1 MKKIIIAVL
10 LLLTLT
16 GCNKLTNTPT
26 KKVEAMLNNY
36 VTLNKDVLDD
46 LDNILLSET
55 IMTNEQK
62 EKYKKILKRQYQ
74 NMSYEI
80 KNETIDGKTAVV
92 EVEIEVYDYYKV
104 NQESENYFNNNQSEF
119 MMEDGTIDITK
130 YNEYKLNA
138 LSLANDRVT
147 YTINLTLTKDKD
159 NNFVLDDL
167 TDTEIS
173 KIHGLYA
180 Y

>member
-1 MKKIIIAVL
+1 MKKIIVIVL
-10 LLLTLT
+10 ILITLT
-16 GCNKLTNTPT
+16 GCNKLMNTPT

-46 LDNILLSET
+46 LDNTLLSET
-55 IMTNEQK
+55 IMTSEQK
-62 EKYKKILKRQYQ
+62 EHYKKILKRQYQ

-92 EVEIEVYDYYKV
+92 EVEIKVYDYYKV

-119 MMEDGTIDITK
+119 KMEDGTIDITK

-138 LSLANDRVT
+138 LDKTNDRVT
-147 YTINLTLTKDKD
+147 YTLNLTLSQD
-159 NNFVLDDL
+159 NGNFVLDDL

>member
-1 MKKIIIAVL
+1 MKKIIVIVL
-10 LLLTLT
+10 ILITLT
-16 GCNKLTNTPT
+16 GCNKLMNTPT

-46 LDNILLSET
+46 LDNTLLSET
-55 IMTNEQK
+55 IMTSEQK
-62 EKYKKILKRQYQ
+62 EHYKKILKRQYQ

-92 EVEIEVYDYYKV
+92 EVEIKVYDYYKV
-104 NQESENYFNNNQSEF
+104 NQKSENYFNNNQSEF
-119 MMEDGTIDITK
+119 KMEDGTIDITK

-138 LSLANDRVT
+138 LDKANDRVT
-147 YTINLTLTKDKD
+147 YTLNLTLSQD
-159 NNFVLDDL
+159 NGNFVLDDL